1 MLHPSHELRFI
12 NPVIGYG
19 VFATELI
26 SKGTIVGFV
35 DSLDIKILPKTYER
49 LNDKFR
55 EIVEHFCPINVE
67 GDGVLTWDNFKYI
80 NHSCD
85 SNLLI
90 TAHQLSIAVRDIVKD
105 EEITLDYMLLDAYLN
120 IQKEGEGISCQC
132 GSPNCRKIINNLD
145 IDSYLPIFIS
155 RLNEA
160 LSCSLEVKQPLFDF
174 MDTKEKNELIK
185 AFQNHSDCSKIV
197 LEFLKK
203 RSSNFHKKW
212 NRILSEKI

>member
-26 SKGTIVGFV
+26 SKGTIVRFV
-35 DSLDIKILPKTYER
+35 DSLDIKILPKTYES

-67 GDGVLTWDNFKYI
+67 GDGVLTWDNAKYI

-160 LSCSLEVKQPLFDF
+160 LTCSLQVKQPLFDF

-185 AFQNHSDCSKIV
+185 AFQNHSDCSKIM

>member
-19 VFATELI
+19 IFATEPI
-26 SKGTIVGFV
+26 PKGTIVGFV

-55 EIVEHFCPINVE
+55 AIIEHLVSIDKE
-67 GDGVLTWDNFKYI
+67 GDGILAWDNEKYI

-85 SNLLI
+85 YNVLP
-90 TAHQLSIAVRDIVKD
+90 TPYHLSIAVHDIAKN
-105 EEITLDYMLLDAYLN
+105 EEITIDYTLNDAYLD
-120 IQKEGEGISCQC
+120 IHKEGEGLSCQC

-185 AFQNHSDCSKIV
+185 AFQNHSDCSKIM

-212 NRILSEKI
+212 NRILSQKV

>member
-55 EIVEHFCPINVE
+55 AIIEHFSVINGE
-67 GDGVLTWDNFKYI
+67 GYGVLSWDNEKYI

-85 SNLLI
+85 SNVI
-90 TAHQLSIAVRDIVKD
+90 ATPYQLSIAVRDIVKD
-105 EEITLDYMLLDAYLN
+105 EEITTDYLLLDAYLN
-120 IQKEGEGISCQC
+120 MQKEGEGLSCLC
-132 GSPNCRKIINNLD
+132 GSSNCRKIINNID

-160 LSCSLEVKQPLFDF
+160 LSCSLDVKQPLFDF

-185 AFQNHSDCSKIV
+185 AFQNHSDCSKIM

-212 NRILSEKI
+212 NRILS